1 MFTREIDPLIPS
13 GITDVDSPSLISNQF
28 DPGHRPKLGAII
40 FLSVFVTIILSS
52 FSEKLFQIVSYTSI
66 EQEFDYIVVGAGP
79 AGIIVAMTLANKL
92 LKEANE
98 LGGQRGKVL
107 LIESGTRSQSTVEE
121 VLRIINKGGTGNVSA
136 RLNEFDIPLAW
147 SMLSKAPQKQN
158 DRDYFLSHQWISES
172 INFL

>member
-1 MFTREIDPLIPS
+1 MFAREIDPLIPS
-13 GITDVDSPSLISNQF
+13 GITDVDSPALISNRF
-28 DPGHRPKLGAII
+28 NPGHRPKFGAII
-40 FLSVFVTIILSS
+40 FLSVFVTIILTL
-52 FSEKLFQIVSYTSI
+52 FSEKIYQIVSCTSI
-66 EQEFDYIVVGAGP
+66 EEEFDYIVVGAGP
-79 AGIIVAMTLANKL
+79 AGIIVAMSLANKL
-92 LKEANE
+92 LKEADE

-121 VLRIINKGGTGNVSA
+121 VLRKINRGGTGNMSA

-158 DRDYFLSHQWISES
+158 YRDYFLSHQWISES